1 MYALKAI
8 DIDNQ
13 AEFEFNREKSN
24 RLFKQ
29 VFEILADG
37 AIKFSWKDA
46 EQKTDS
52 DVDEFLQNGK
62 GVTMSVLIGSWEF
75 EGPFSATHE
84 LRPEPGIVALLTNSD
99 DEFEL
104 VAIDESDSVQEYLE
118 HQKKSVPHNSDKL
131 STAVYYCSDLNSTL
145 RRGLV
150 DELMKEFECDDYE
163 YDAYLTA

>member
-1 MYALKAI
+1 MYALKTLEI
-8 DIDNQ
+8 DTQ
-13 AEFEFNREKSN
+13 AEYEFKREKSN

-46 EQKTDS
+46 EVKDNS
-52 DVDEFLQNGK
+52 NVEEFLDNEK

-84 LRPEPGIVALLTNSD
+84 LRAEPGIVALLTNSD

-104 VAIDESDSVQEYLE
+104 IAIDESDSVRGYLE
-118 HQKKSVPHNSDKL
+118 HQRKSVLQNSDRL
-131 STAVYYCSDLNSTL
+131 STAVYYCSDLNSTS
-145 RRGLV
+145 RQGLI
-150 DELMKEFECDDYE
+150 DELMKEFECDDQE
-163 YDAYLTA
+163 NDA